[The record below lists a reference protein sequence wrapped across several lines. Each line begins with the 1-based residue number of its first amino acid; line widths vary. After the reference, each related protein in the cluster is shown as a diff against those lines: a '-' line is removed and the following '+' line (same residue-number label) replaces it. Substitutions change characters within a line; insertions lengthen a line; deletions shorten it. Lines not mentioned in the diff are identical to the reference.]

1 MTRGLWLFFNLLPSG
16 GRNPRRPRS
25 PRPIWGLPPVVFM
38 AVFFLLSGC
47 SGATNFSGSTPALPT
62 GQTGSVVPLGA
73 APGNCYIPGGS
84 TSPCSPS
91 LYLGT
96 SGITALATVAYS
108 SSSNALFLGDAN
120 GNISYVTVPATSSP
134 PPPTTCLTPTGSIVS
149 LAMIPGSS
157 IPTGTLFY
165 ATTNG
170 VHDINITSSCPG
182 SGSGTSTTVT
192 SPSVLTYNSQTSQ
205 IVGVTTTGASFT
217 CTSTPSCTTPVP
229 LPNFQGTTVHVTAIA
244 SDPQYPVVYV
254 TTSTNGSYAVN
265 IYSVSGSTLSFLG
278 SYNGGELNAPEG
290 IAVFHGPNPTQNY
303 CTNTTNG
310 CNFLDVANAGDNALT
325 QYVLTYTLSGNVP
338 TGVSLNQYNGAYLGC
353 ELFDPAALAA
363 IANPA
368 LGAPAVFLGENG
380 TSVGPCLGVG
390 SGTSFGNNVT
400 AYTVTGE

>member
-1 MTRGLWLFFNLLPSG
+1 MPRTTPPLSLFGSGRGNARFLTQGKRLFWIFP
-16 GRNPRRPRS
+16 
-25 PRPIWGLPPVVFM
+25 M
-38 AVFFLLSGC
+38 ALCLLLSGC
-47 SGATNFSGSTPALPT
+47 SGSTNFSGSTPALPS
-62 GQTGSVVPLGA
+62 GQTGSVAPLGA
-73 APGNCYIPGGS
+73 APGDCYVSDIVA
-84 TSPCSPS
+84 CSQIV
-91 LYLGT
+91 YKGQY
-96 SGITALATVAYS
+96 GITALANVAY
-108 SSSNALFLGDAN
+108 SSSNALFVGDAN
-120 GNISYVTVPATSSP
+120 GKISYVTVPTTSSP

-149 LAMIPGSS
+149 LAMIPSSS

-165 ATTNG
+165 STTSG
-170 VHDINITSSCPG
+170 VYDINIASSCPG
-182 SGSGTSTTVT
+182 SGSGTSTIITN
-192 SPSVLTYNSQTSQ
+192 PSVLTYNSYTTQ

-229 LPNFQGTTVHVTAIA
+229 LPNFQGATVHVTAIA

-265 IYSVSGSTLSFLG
+265 IYSVSGQTLSFLG
-278 SYNGGELNAPEG
+278 SYTGGELSAPAA

-303 CTNTTNG
+303 CTNTTGG

-380 TSVGPCLGVG
+380 TSLGPCLGVG
-390 SGTSFGNNVT
+390 SGTPFGNNVT

>member
-1 MTRGLWLFFNLLPSG
+1 MPRTTPPLSLFGSGRGNARFLTQGTRLFWIFP
-16 GRNPRRPRS
+16 
-25 PRPIWGLPPVVFM
+25 M
-38 AVFFLLSGC
+38 ALCLLLSGC
-47 SGATNFSGSTPALPT
+47 SGSTNFSGSTPALPS

-73 APGNCYIPGGS
+73 APGDCYVSDTSSCSS
-84 TSPCSPS
+84 TTGPK
-91 LYLGT
+91 GT
-96 SGITALATVAYS
+96 AKITALATVAYS
-108 SSSNALFLGDAN
+108 SSNALFVGDAD

-134 PPPTTCLTPTGSIVS
+134 PTPTTCLKPTGSIVS

-192 SPSVLTYNSQTSQ
+192 SPSVLTYNSFTTQ

-217 CTSTPSCTTPVP
+217 CTSIPSCTTPVP

-244 SDPQYPVVYV
+244 SDPQYPVVYL

-303 CTNTTNG
+303 CTNTTGG
-310 CNFLDVANAGDNALT
+310 CYFLDVANAGDNALT
-325 QYVLTYTLSGNVP
+325 QYVLTYTLSGNTP